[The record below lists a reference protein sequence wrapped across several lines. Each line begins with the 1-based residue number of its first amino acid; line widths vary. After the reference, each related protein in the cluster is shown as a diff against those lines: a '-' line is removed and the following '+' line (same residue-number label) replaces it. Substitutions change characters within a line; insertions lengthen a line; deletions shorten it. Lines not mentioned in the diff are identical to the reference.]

1 MGSAARS
8 SIMYA
13 LYSKGFGK
21 KAQDLNKREFNGGKC
36 DYQLITKA
44 TTADKTA
51 FESNVDNG
59 GADKFVK
66 FTVPVDSSF
75 KVGVKAFGDKK
86 TEVDAD
92 FKFDDN
98 LTLRSTVTNLD
109 PSLNDKSMKV
119 TAGADYV
126 TEAFSVEAA
135 LTLMNKG
142 AYLHNGTTKGD
153 TGASVAVAANCPGLD
168 WLRVGFQGGVAM
180 RADAGVGINTNVAFA
195 HVTKEYELAAQ
206 LSAADLTS
214 GGPNFAGASIRGWFN
229 ASDKLKIAAEIDA
242 VGTTC
247 TLGRDMFATPSDEA
261 TVRAA
266 TPGEAKA
273 KDDAVKKLGLGSQK
287 IQIGSEYGLNGSTT
301 LKGKVTT
308 TSALD
313 KVGVDVAVITKLDG
327 KSSATFTLQNKGGDQ
342 TKFGFAYTLE
352 A

>member
-153 TGASVAVAANCPGLD
+153 TGA
-168 WLRVGFQGGVAM
+168 
-180 RADAGVGINTNVAFA
+180 GVGINTNVAFA

-214 GGPNFAGASIRGWFN
+214 G
-229 ASDKLKIAAEIDA
+229 
-242 VGTTC
+242 
-247 TLGRDMFATPSDEA
+247 
-261 TVRAA
+261 
-266 TPGEAKA
+266 
-273 KDDAVKKLGLGSQK
+273 
-287 IQIGSEYGLNGSTT
+287 
-301 LKGKVTT
+301 
-308 TSALD
+308 
-313 KVGVDVAVITKLDG
+313 
-327 KSSATFTLQNKGGDQ
+327 
-342 TKFGFAYTLE
+342 
-352 A
+352 

>member
-98 LTLRSTVTNLD
+98 LTLRSN
-109 PSLNDKSMKV
+109 
-119 TAGADYV
+119 V

-168 WLRVGFQGGVAM
+168 WLRVGFQGGFAM

-214 GGPNFAGASIRGWFN
+214 GGLNFAGASIRGWFN

>member
-75 KVGVKAFGDKK
+75 KVGVKAFSDKK

-109 PSLNDKSMKV
+109 PSLSDKSMKV

-135 LTLMNKG
+135 LTLMNKN
-142 AYLHNGTTKGD
+142 AYLHNGTAAGD
-153 TGASVAVAANCPGLD
+153 TGASVAVATNCPGLD

-180 RADAGVGINTNVAFA
+180 RGDAGVGINTNVAFA

-206 LSAADLTS
+206 LSAADLT
-214 GGPNFAGASIRGWFN
+214 GGRNFAGASIRGWFN
-229 ASDKLKIAAEIDA
+229 ASDKLKIAAEVDA
-242 VGTTC
+242 VGTQC
-247 TLGRDMFATPSDEA
+247 TLGRDMFATPSDAA
-261 TVRAA
+261 TVSAA
-266 TPGEAKA
+266 TPGDASKKEA
-273 KDDAVKKLGLGSQK
+273 AVKKLGLGSNK
-287 IQIGSEYGLNGSTT
+287 IQIGSEYSLNGSTT

-308 TSALD
+308 TDTLD